1 MPNWMKLM
9 GLTSKLKAVDF
20 VRLSRDMGV
29 TSYLFQGLFEP
40 NEADLEDAMNAF
52 LDALVLSTSMVCDA
66 DGQPLTRS
74 MKAQF
79 ANHAKNMALLLARFE
94 KKAPKTF
101 CDVLLHELLH
111 VPHAV
116 QRWNR
121 VNNFWCFFG
130 ERYVGWMTY
139 FVKQRN
145 RPFASMWI
153 GYSRFTFVRR
163 IDVKTRDELHRRMLD
178 KKVQLTPRGFLIP
191 TEELLA
197 KKGPGRGAGRLK
209 VTPNWRNSKLLDT
222 LDPIHEEA
230 CRFMEADSNAKI
242 KCMTRGVELD
252 GVEWKSGDPALF
264 LDHGEMKY
272 GAVSEFLLWET
283 DHFEDMLVF
292 RMSTYKIESEVR
304 GMISVRTRSNGH
316 GVLLHWNDI
325 THKCKEIP
333 HIEGN
338 EALKT
343 VLRVVRTNTRSEV

>member
-1 MPNWMKLM
+1 M

-40 NEADLEDAMNAF
+40 NEADLKDAMNAF
-52 LDALVLSTSMVCDA
+52 LDALVLSTSMVCNA

-94 KKAPKTF
+94 KNAPETF

-130 ERYVGWMTY
+130 ERYVGWITY
-139 FVKQRN
+139 FVNQRN

-163 IDVKTRDELHRRMLD
+163 IDIKTRDELHRRMLE
-178 KKVQLTPRGFLIP
+178 KNVQLTQRGFLVP
-191 TEELLA
+191 TAELLA

-209 VTPNWRNSKLLDT
+209 VTHNWRNSKLLDT
-222 LDPIHEEA
+222 TNPIHEEA
-230 CRFMEADSNAKI
+230 CRFIEADLNAQI
-242 KCMTRGVELD
+242 KCMRRGIELD
-252 GVEWKSGDPALF
+252 GVDWKSGDPALF
-264 LDHGEMKY
+264 MDHGEMKY
-272 GAVSEFLLWET
+272 GVVSEFLLWEN
-283 DHFEDMLVF
+283 DDFEDMLVF
-292 RMSTYKIESEVR
+292 RMSTYKIVSEVR

-316 GVLLHWNDI
+316 GLLLHWHVI

-338 EALKT
+338 EGLKT
-343 VLRVVRTNTRSEV
+343 VLRVARTNTRSEV